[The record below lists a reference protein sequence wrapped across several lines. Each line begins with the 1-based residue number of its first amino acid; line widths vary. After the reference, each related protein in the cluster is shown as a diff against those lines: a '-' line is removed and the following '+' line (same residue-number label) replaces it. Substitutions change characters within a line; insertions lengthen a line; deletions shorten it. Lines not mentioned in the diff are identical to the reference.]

1 VYSINFTTTAYFCS
15 ALGLSALFLSL
26 QVNPNSIAISP
37 VLACFLGFLWRHQA
51 FVSLVPIALILLVF
65 QFRKITLSTLI
76 KNLLALTIPVSLAS
90 YLDRLAYTSSDRW
103 MAFHEFHSLH
113 VKIKGNSVFTSLIER
128 YGLTELALKLQVPEI
143 NLRLFNSWIYSI
155 SPTNLEFVGR
165 AAQLIKKHT
174 LLTDLRI
181 GEIAQSQ
188 TVGISALIASLAIL
202 ILLVYSSKRVIFA
215 SSLSMILLYLILAES
230 YLEQFNRLPGYVIEG
245 LRFSTIVS
253 LISLFILAS
262 NSKARNFQLKRF
274 FPVFLLFSI
283 LPFAL
288 YGFHLIRI
296 IPDYSRNAML
306 QQRQLLENVRDYE
319 QVFSQPAIDFV
330 NLVDAPLSSPWSDFK
345 LNSINLMTIGWTAST
360 PHETD
365 RLGFFGIDETF
376 NIAISTGKISI
387 IDVQGSVMLKSISE
401 YMYENYKICGLWDSV
416 SIVFRDQPVQLSTF
430 RQSDECKM
438 MDFSDPLME

>member
-1 VYSINFTTTAYFCS
+1 
-15 ALGLSALFLSL
+15 
-26 QVNPNSIAISP
+26 
-37 VLACFLGFLWRHQA
+37 
-51 FVSLVPIALILLVF
+51 
-65 QFRKITLSTLI
+65 
-76 KNLLALTIPVSLAS
+76 
-90 YLDRLAYTSSDRW
+90 
-103 MAFHEFHSLH
+103 
-113 VKIKGNSVFTSLIER
+113 
-128 YGLTELALKLQVPEI
+128 
-143 NLRLFNSWIYSI
+143 
-155 SPTNLEFVGR
+155 
-165 AAQLIKKHT
+165 
-174 LLTDLRI
+174 
-181 GEIAQSQ
+181 
-188 TVGISALIASLAIL
+188 
-202 ILLVYSSKRVIFA
+202 
-215 SSLSMILLYLILAES
+215 
-230 YLEQFNRLPGYVIEG
+230 
-245 LRFSTIVS
+245 VS